1 MEQFTNTVT
10 KRIGVLLLLIGL
22 ITLSFGLYSMGGAY
36 LSSARFFERWLDV
49 IIWNRYRVRQY
60 PAVFFGSYLM
70 LTGLLLSVMYDKVTG
85 RLVWW
90 VLNGRVKR
98 KV

>member
-60 PAVFFGSYLM
+60 PAVSFGSYLM